1 MTNHKTPVTNPQ
13 LPIPSPQSLITGN
26 RHQDERGIITYNN
39 DFDASQIK
47 RIYTIENASIDFV
60 RGWQGHKIEQRW
72 FACMKGGFKIKVKR
86 FKGESLKEKG
96 ESVKEKGE
104 REKDFLSLDTQE
116 YILDDRQLTYLHVP
130 AGHVTAI
137 QALEEG
143 SKLLVLADYGIGEIE
158 DEYRF
163 EYR

>member
-1 MTNHKTPVTNPQ
+1 M
-13 LPIPSPQSLITGN
+13 
-26 RHQDERGIITYNN
+26 
-39 DFDASQIK
+39 
-47 RIYTIENASIDFV
+47 
-60 RGWQGHKIEQRW
+60 
-72 FACMKGGFKIKVKR
+72 
-86 FKGESLKEKG
+86 
-96 ESVKEKGE
+96 
-104 REKDFLSLDTQE
+104 DTQE

-163 EYR
+163 EYGN